1 MGIPWTLRQTAAK
14 QIGQWK
20 RLLIVLVVSG
30 LLSISLMGCASR
42 SQRVR
47 LVELPEIAT
56 VKEPRRLSG
65 SLSEVAPPAVL
76 LDLGDLMS
84 FYHPRVT
91 ITSPKSA
98 QVIEQ
103 NRVEVKI
110 KVKDFSIY
118 KDEKLGLGPHL
129 QVILDQQPAR
139 SVYSLEAPIIFED
152 LTPGSHTLQVVA
164 VRPWGESFKNERA
177 IAQTTFHVLAATGE
191 NTPDPNQP
199 SLTYL
204 EPQGVYSAEPVLI
217 DFYLTNAP
225 LHQVAQ
231 SSDSGD
237 IVDWQIRCT
246 INGQSFVV
254 DQWQP
259 IYIKGLTPGQNWVQL
274 TLIDRR
280 GNTIKNAFNSTV
292 RTFIYAPEKRDALA
306 KIVRGELSLEKVG
319 QIAIANYEP
328 PILPPLPAVEP
339 TVEPHQAAPEPLDIP
354 EAPENS
360 TQKRE
365 TPTQEPQLEIQA
377 PKDST
382 APSNSQED
390 GQEIDD
396 ALSPQAP
403 IDIPEVPGADAAN
416 DADSN
421 LDLEPTG
428 FPPSDASGAEASGAE
443 AEASGAE
450 IDTPEA
456 DIESVIDDME
466 NSAEQTP
473 EPDVG
478 IFSQLRERVS
488 NFFEKPQPP
497 EQPLTTPPVF
507 PQSESPVDSAKAPGV
522 DFTEEQVE
530 SKSFQLDALDQ
541 DASDLDAPD
550 QNVSDLDS
558 SDLDNSDLDSLD
570 LDGDALDSKDESD
583 RSEASDEPAIQRLP
597 EDNQVKPLPDTLSA
611 PEPPEDL
618 PENNLLSPSLQI
630 LIKITKRIHFTEAAT
645 TFWEK

>member
-1 MGIPWTLRQTAAK
+1 M
-14 QIGQWK
+14 
-20 RLLIVLVVSG
+20 SG
-30 LLSISLMGCASR
+30 LLSLSLMGCASR

-56 VKEPRRLSG
+56 VEEPRRLSG
-65 SLSEVAPPAVL
+65 SISEVAPPAVL

-204 EPQGVYSAEPVLI
+204 EPQGGYSAEPVLI

-306 KIVRGELSLEKVG
+306 KIIRGELSLEKVG

-328 PILPPLPAVEP
+328 PILPPVPEPVPELVPAPEP
-339 TVEPHQAAPEPLDIP
+339 TADPSQSAPEPLAIP
-354 EAPENS
+354 EAPENR
-360 TQKRE
+360 TQKPN
-365 TPTQEPQLEIQA
+365 TPAQDSSTQEPPIQEPPILSPLEAGQPQLETQA
-377 PKDST
+377 PKDVT
-382 APSNSQED
+382 APLDSQED
-390 GQEIDD
+390 GKENDQEIDD
-396 ALSPQAP
+396 ALFPQAP
-403 IDIPEVPGADAAN
+403 TDIPENPSADIN
-416 DADSN
+416 DADANATDSK
-421 LDLEPTG
+421 LDLEPADFSKPG
-428 FPPSDASGAEASGAE
+428 VSDAEASSTETDTSAAALDSVVDDLENYAE
-443 AEASGAE
+443 KAL
-450 IDTPEA
+450 
-456 DIESVIDDME
+456 
-466 NSAEQTP
+466 
-473 EPDVG
+473 EPNVG
-478 IFSQLRERVS
+478 IFSRLRERVS
-488 NFFEKPQPP
+488 SFFEKQQPP
-497 EQPLTTPPVF
+497 EQLLTAPPAL
-507 PQSESPVDSAKAPGV
+507 PPSESSADSIEASEA

-530 SKSFQLDALDQ
+530 NKSFQLDASDQ
-541 DASDLDAPD
+541 DALGLDDSGLDASDQDVADLDNAAL
-550 QNVSDLDS
+550 DLDS
-558 SDLDNSDLDSLD
+558 N
-570 LDGDALDSKDESD
+570 ALDSDESD
-583 RSEASDEPAIQRLP
+583 SSEPSDEPATQKSLK
-597 EDNQVKPLPDTLSA
+597 ENQIKPLPDTLSA
-611 PEPPEDL
+611 PKSPEVL
-618 PENNLLSPSLQI
+618 PENNLLTPS
-630 LIKITKRIHFTEAAT
+630 K
-645 TFWEK
+645 